1 MKAFHFFQPRVWNI
15 NFLLSLGIQ
24 GFFLPLFP
32 VKPTVFFKDE
42 GMQATLRRNHKSSPQ
57 LFSTSCTIRAMLL
70 TGLRWHEGNPNH
82 PSRGWCVN
90 ARQANANLQRQRAPL
105 VKWIRCL
112 LLRRTAQA
120 SHLVVAKHLPKK
132 AADQEL
138 SEDSRTVPTQEEPCW
153 QQPPSWQLRYENM
166 NTATTGNCRSQKLRL
181 SEFGKYRLRSNDVL
195 WDLHSKDS
203 A

>member
-1 MKAFHFFQPRVWNI
+1 MKAFHFFQPRVWNM

-70 TGLRWHEGNPNH
+70 RGLRWHESNPNH

-90 ARQANANLQRQRAPL
+90 ARQANADLQRQRAPL

-112 LLRRTAQA
+112 LLRWTAQA

-138 SEDSRTVPTQEEPCW
+138 SEDSRTAQLSRALS
-153 QQPPSWQLRYENM
+153 QPPQLR
-166 NTATTGNCRSQKLRL
+166 TAARKH
-181 SEFGKYRLRSNDVL
+181 ERSNNWELSIPETETVRI
-195 WDLHSKDS
+195 WEISPAK
-203 A
+203 

>member
-1 MKAFHFFQPRVWNI
+1 
-15 NFLLSLGIQ
+15 
-24 GFFLPLFP
+24 
-32 VKPTVFFKDE
+32 
-42 GMQATLRRNHKSSPQ
+42 MQATLRRNHKSSPQ

-112 LLRRTAQA
+112 LLRQTAQA

-138 SEDSRTVPTQEEPCW
+138 SEDSRTAQLSRALS
-153 QQPPSWQLRYENM
+153 QPPSWQLQYENM
-166 NTATTGNCRSQKLRL
+166 NAATTGNCRSQKLRL
-181 SEFGKYRLRSNDVL
+181 SEFGKYRLRSNDVF